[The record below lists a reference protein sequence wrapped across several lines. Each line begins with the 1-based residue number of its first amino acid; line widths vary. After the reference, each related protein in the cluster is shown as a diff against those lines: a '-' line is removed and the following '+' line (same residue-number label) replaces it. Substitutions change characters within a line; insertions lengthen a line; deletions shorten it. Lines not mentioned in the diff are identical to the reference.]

1 MKTDNLTIT
10 LLVDQTP
17 REVFEAILNVRA
29 WWSEGLQGKSTQ
41 LHDEFD
47 YRHKDIH
54 YSRQRLIEVIPNE
67 KVVWEVTESD
77 LSIFKHNTEWTGTI
91 ISFEISEKNDK
102 TQLLFTH
109 HGLVPQCECFSACSG
124 GWGYYV
130 GESLLSLITTGKG
143 QPDSKKDSMATAR

>member
-10 LLVDQTP
+10 LLVDQSP
-17 REVFEAILNVRA
+17 REVFEAILHVQG
-29 WWSEGLQGKSTQ
+29 WWSEGLIGKSAR
-41 LHDEFD
+41 LHDEFE

-54 YSRQRLIEVIPNE
+54 FSRQRLTEVVPNE

-77 LSIFKHNTEWTGTI
+77 LSVFKHNTEWTGTI
-91 ISFEISEKNDK
+91 ISFEISKKNDK

-109 HGLVPQCECFSACSG
+109 HGLVPQCECFNACSN

-143 QPDSKKDSMATAR
+143 TPDSKADSMATAR